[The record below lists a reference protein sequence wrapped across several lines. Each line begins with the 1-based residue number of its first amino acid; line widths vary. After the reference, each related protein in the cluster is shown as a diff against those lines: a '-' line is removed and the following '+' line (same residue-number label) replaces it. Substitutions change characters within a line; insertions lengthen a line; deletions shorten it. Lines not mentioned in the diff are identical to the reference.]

1 MPVSRAGC
9 PARHTRTCSHGNFAC
24 REQYHHCRCRRYQST
39 VALVK
44 CGVGLRTAE
53 RHWTGMPSPS
63 RQAPRIPC
71 RSLLTHHC
79 TTPASTLLLDDLRTH
94 YLASYLTPAVG
105 NVCTRICLP
114 QNEPLPRHCGAS
126 RSRYDQRRIH
136 STRETF
142 HHAHEYYTD
151 VATLLPTNRPCAL
164 ITQHLWPIS
173 AKSQ

>member
-24 REQYHHCRCRRYQST
+24 REQYHHCRCRRYGSSSE
-39 VALVK
+39 VRS
-44 CGVGLRTAE
+44 RTADCGE
-53 RHWTGMPSPS
+53 TLDGNAFPIQTSATHSLPIVADTPLHHSSFDTSTGRP
-63 RQAPRIPC
+63 QNTLPC
-71 RSLLTHHC
+71 LLPYSC
-79 TTPASTLLLDDLRTH
+79 CRKCVLEYVS
-94 YLASYLTPAVG
+94 
-105 NVCTRICLP
+105 P

-126 RSRYDQRRIH
+126 RSRHDQRRIH
-136 STRETF
+136 STRDTF
-142 HHAHEYYTD
+142 HYAHEYYTD

>member
-105 NVCTRICLP
+105 GMYSNMSPPDRAAAEALRSFQIKIRSTSHSLNKGDLP
-114 QNEPLPRHCGAS
+114 
-126 RSRYDQRRIH
+126 
-136 STRETF
+136 
-142 HHAHEYYTD
+142 
-151 VATLLPTNRPCAL
+151 PC
-164 ITQHLWPIS
+164 S
-173 AKSQ
+173 